1 MNIKEKLLEVHYE
14 MLDGKIDVFQDMIRT
29 MTEDAQND
37 AKSSAGDKHETT
49 LSKMHIEQENLS
61 NKVREAFAAKEVLNR
76 IDPMKESEIVGFGSL
91 VRINTIYLF
100 VSTALPKVFI
110 EDYSIL
116 SISQD
121 APLIKMLW
129 GKKIYDEVTYNG
141 SVFRINELE

>member
-1 MNIKEKLLEVHYE
+1 MSIKEKLLEVHYE

-61 NKVREAFAAKEVLNR
+61 NKIREALAAKEILKR
-76 IDPMKESEIVGFGSL
+76 IDPKRKSEIVGFGSL
-91 VRINTIYLF
+91 VRINSIYLF

-110 EDYSIL
+110 DDYSVL
-116 SISQD
+116 AISED

-129 GKKIYDEVTYNG
+129 GKKIFDEVTYNG

>member
-1 MNIKEKLLEVHYE
+1 MSIKEKLLEVHYE

-61 NKVREAFAAKEVLNR
+61 NKIREAISAKEILKR
-76 IDPMKESEIVGFGSL
+76 IDPKKKSEVVGFGSL
-91 VRINTIYLF
+91 IRINAIYLF

-110 EDYSIL
+110 DDYSVL
-116 SISQD
+116 AISED

-129 GKKIYDEVTYNG
+129 GKKIFDEVTYNG

>member
-1 MNIKEKLLEVHYE
+1 MSIKEKLLEVHYE

-61 NKVREAFAAKEVLNR
+61 NKIREALAAKEILKR
-76 IDPMKESEIVGFGSL
+76 IDSKKKSEVVGFGSL
-91 VRINTIYLF
+91 VKINAIYLF

-110 EDYSIL
+110 DDYSVL
-116 SISQD
+116 AISED
-121 APLIKMLW
+121 APLIKLLW
-129 GKKIYDEVTYNG
+129 GKKVFDEVTYNG

>member
-1 MNIKEKLLEVHYE
+1 MSIKEKLLEVHYE

-61 NKVREAFAAKEVLNR
+61 NKIREAISAKEILKR
-76 IDPMKESEIVGFGSL
+76 IDPKKKSEVVGFGSL
-91 VRINTIYLF
+91 VRINAIYLF

-110 EDYSIL
+110 DDYSVL
-116 SISQD
+116 AISED

-129 GKKIYDEVTYNG
+129 GKKIFDEVTYNG

>member
-1 MNIKEKLLEVHYE
+1 MSIKEKLLEVHYE
-14 MLDGKIDVFQDMIRT
+14 MLNGKIDVFQDMIRT

-61 NKVREAFAAKEVLNR
+61 NKIREAFVAKEILKR
-76 IDPMKESEIVGFGSL
+76 IDPKKKSEIVGFGSL
-91 VRINTIYLF
+91 VKINAIYLF

-110 EDYSIL
+110 DDYSVL
-116 SISQD
+116 AISED

-129 GKKIYDEVTYNG
+129 GKKIFDEVTYNG

>member
-1 MNIKEKLLEVHYE
+1 MSIKEKLLEVHYE
-14 MLDGKIDVFQDMIRT
+14 MLNGKIDVFQDMIRT

-61 NKVREAFAAKEVLNR
+61 NKIREAFAAKEILKR
-76 IDPMKESEIVGFGSL
+76 IDPKKKSEIVGFGSL
-91 VRINTIYLF
+91 VKINAIYLF

-110 EDYSIL
+110 DDYSVL
-116 SISQD
+116 AISED

-129 GKKIYDEVTYNG
+129 GKKIFDEVTYNG

>member
-1 MNIKEKLLEVHYE
+1 MSIKEKLLEVHYE

-29 MTEDAQND
+29 MTEDAQNE

-61 NKVREAFAAKEVLNR
+61 NKIREAISAKEILKR
-76 IDPMKESEIVGFGSL
+76 IDPKKKSEVVGFGSL
-91 VRINTIYLF
+91 IRINAIYLF

-110 EDYSIL
+110 DDYSVL
-116 SISQD
+116 AISED

-129 GKKIYDEVTYNG
+129 GKKIFDEVTYNG